1 MTKEYNARSR
11 VPSQEYKDSWER
23 IFGKKPAKPAPKAKK

>member
-11 VPSQEYKDSWER
+11 VPTQQYKDNWDK
-23 IFGKKPAKPAPKAKK
+23 IFGKKAKPEPKAKK